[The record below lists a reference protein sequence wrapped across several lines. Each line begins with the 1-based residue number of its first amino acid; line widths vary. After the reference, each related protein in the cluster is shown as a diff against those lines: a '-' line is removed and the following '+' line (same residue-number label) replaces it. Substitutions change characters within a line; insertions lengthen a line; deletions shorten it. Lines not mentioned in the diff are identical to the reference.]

1 MTAQTLRLM
10 TLLRNAVNRTVDDQI
25 RDLTQS
31 WAEAW
36 GIIAPELTE
45 VLLDE
50 IASDGKVT
58 RTQLL
63 RSLRLRRVVALIEEE
78 LKRLSAE
85 SAVRITQDL
94 QAVIDAAGV
103 AQASI
108 VDSQLPLI
116 SSLVDMQAWAR
127 IDRNQ
132 ITAIVNRVTEQITA
146 ESLPISAA
154 TAEAIRVE
162 LFRGVAVGANPRETA
177 RRMVRRTE
185 RKFTGGLQR
194 AMRIA
199 RTETLD
205 AHRAGA
211 QLGEGQF
218 TDVLTDWEW
227 LATLDLRT
235 CRSCWGMHGQ
245 RFPLEIFGPIDHV
258 CGRCARLP
266 VTKTWA
272 ELGFDVEEPPSL
284 MPVASEVFSRLTVA
298 EQRAILGRRG
308 YDAFVAG
315 DFPMEAWSV
324 RRTAKG
330 WRDSMV
336 AAPVPSKSRRRR
348 SA

>member
-1 MTAQTLRLM
+1 M